1 MQGLFNWEMTLM
13 KWVLLKKDVFD
24 MSFLFLSVEV
34 LLFLISIWK
43 VSHTPL
49 LMNNIFSLLSVSFK
63 CCSISTVI
71 EVKGNI
77 ITDFHV
83 KGAAVQESI
92 YLRRQLKA
100 EDMCMSML
108 SAFLVRE
115 NQSGLDIL
123 GGKSFPI
130 DFDLFPLHLIPKSW
144 WNGNSICSW
153 DIAVSVILDLI
164 QPCWIIEKASD
175 DFSSCVSCVFI
186 HIQKHLNKFQGMCF
200 LYLQDITSET
210 LFTKAGGTGPS
221 VTSWEK
227 KHKWKPKI
235 KKKCNFHI
243 IAKLWRKAYISFLL
257 SFEWLIWFTLN
268 KSSGIYRKVFC
279 NLTETLL
286 GTTPYST
293 KTL

>member
-1 MQGLFNWEMTLM
+1 MSLICLSFSLA
-13 KWVLLKKDVFD
+13 LK
-24 MSFLFLSVEV
+24 SFCFSSLYLKS
-34 LLFLISIWK
+34 

-123 GGKSFPI
+123 GGKSLPI

-153 DIAVSVILDLI
+153 D
-164 QPCWIIEKASD
+164 
-175 DFSSCVSCVFI
+175 SSER
-186 HIQKHLNKFQGMCF
+186 N
-200 LYLQDITSET
+200 
-210 LFTKAGGTGPS
+210 P
-221 VTSWEK
+221 
-227 KHKWKPKI
+227 
-235 KKKCNFHI
+235 
-243 IAKLWRKAYISFLL
+243 R
-257 SFEWLIWFTLN
+257 
-268 KSSGIYRKVFC
+268 
-279 NLTETLL
+279 
-286 GTTPYST
+286 PYST
-293 KTL
+293 LLNHRKGFWWLQQLCFMFFYSYPEAS